1 MLTAACGATPDG
13 FQLFGA
19 DGAEFRVGG
28 GCWYCLFCWFGV
40 CGVFGLPP
48 GGVTDEN
55 ALGPP
60 IGLDG
65 VGGVAGIDI
74 GVTGVNGVGVDAL
87 LFT

>member
-1 MLTAACGATPDG
+1 M
-13 FQLFGA
+13 
-19 DGAEFRVGG
+19 
-28 GCWYCLFCWFGV
+28 FGV